1 MRRFCWLSLTLM
13 TVLSAMLVCI
23 PAFLIRPFVAQTQGG
38 LALSYQLRS
47 LSPTWTLAFLV
58 IGILLT
64 LQLWYSSLPRL
75 RKSLIGLFL
84 LILAASAVMARQ
96 NHFEWMFH
104 PLLQPGYVSISK
116 ATHVK
121 DADMVLGI
129 RLGGDSRAYPISL
142 MAYHHLVNDVV
153 AGQPLVVTY

>member
-1 MRRFCWLSLTLM
+1 MRRFYWVSLSLI
-13 TVLSAMLVCI
+13 TVLSFLLVFI
-23 PAFLIRPFVAQTQGG
+23 PAFLIRPFVAQTQRG
-38 LALSYQLRS
+38 LALSYQMRS
-47 LSPTWTLAFLV
+47 LSPIWTLVFLV
-58 IGILLT
+58 TGILLA
-64 LQLWYSSLPRL
+64 LPVWHFSLPRF
-75 RKSLIGLFL
+75 RKSLIGLLL
-84 LILAASAVMARQ
+84 LILGASAVMARL
-96 NHFEWMFH
+96 NHFEWMFR
-104 PLLQPGYVSISK
+104 PLPQPGYVDISK